1 MNHTLVAPEDIDT
14 IWDDVEGLIKK
25 ASDDLLNYIDIY
37 KLLRE
42 GTFLLWII
50 TDDNNAIVTAMT
62 LMFQKYPRDTS
73 LRIVTCGGEK
83 MKEWLNEFLEKIE
96 VFAKDRGCSYIDIDG
111 RSGWSK
117 VLKDYKVEYYTLRKK
132 I

>member
-1 MNHTLVAPEDIDT
+1 MKHTLVAPEDIDT

-117 VLKDYKVEYYTLRKK
+117 VLKDYKVEYYTLRK
-132 I
+132 

>member
-1 MNHTLVAPEDIDT
+1 MKHTLVAPEDIDT

-117 VLKDYKVEYYTLRKK
+117 VLKDYKVEYYTLRKMR
-132 I
+132 

>member
-1 MNHTLVAPEDIDT
+1 MKHTLVAPEDIDT

-50 TDDNNAIVTAMT
+50 TDENNAIVTAMT

>member
-1 MNHTLVAPEDIDT
+1 MKHTLVAPEDIDT

-96 VFAKDRGCSYIDIDG
+96 VFAKERGCSYIDIDG

>member
-1 MNHTLVAPEDIDT
+1 MKHTLVAPEDIDT

>member
-1 MNHTLVAPEDIDT
+1 MKHTLVAPEDIDT

-117 VLKDYKVEYYTLRKK
+117 VLKD
-132 I
+132 